1 MVQGINKQKHH
12 AKEANMSKY
21 NAIKTELKA
30 LISES
35 RQSKSSHKE
44 AQRALAKHYYDR
56 CCTSPRPPFDLS
68 ILEKERSTRISK
80 EVNSEYLRYFH
91 LAYGLL
97 RGRTIEQMEPKV
109 AQGNEA
115 LMSRVQEVLE
125 DLKKMVVDEG
135 TNEAVHA
142 AT

>member
-1 MVQGINKQKHH
+1 
-12 AKEANMSKY
+12 MSKY

-35 RQSKSSHKE
+35 RQSKASYKE
-44 AQRALAKHYYDR
+44 AQRALSKHYYDR
-56 CCTSPRPPFDLS
+56 CCTSPRPPLDWSL
-68 ILEKERSTRISK
+68 LEKEHSSRISK

-91 LAYGLL
+91 LAYGIL

-109 AQGNEA
+109 AKGNEA

-125 DLKKMVVDEG
+125 DLKKMIVVEVA
-135 TNEAVHA
+135 NEAVHA
-142 AT
+142 AS